1 MRDTPESLWAVLE
14 ARDASVAR
22 LNAIEAEQEAALAE
36 KERAIQRQGEIVAE
50 KERGLL
56 GLSADL
62 ETKEASLRQLT
73 ADLKDKES
81 SLRELTVDVDEKEAV
96 IRELEAALEEKK
108 AIKALNT
115 TLEEKEAV
123 IREQVRALEAYRA
136 MFAVVGVFVVPLNHL
151 VLGVRSLRRRATR
164 QLTPKLG
171 VLHQHAPREMSVP
184 ASYASAK
191 AARPSASPPKISIVT
206 PSFRQAAFIERTLA
220 SVVDQG
226 YPNLEY
232 YVQDGGSEDGT
243 CAILE
248 RYADRLAGWQS
259 RPDRGQSQAINRGF
273 AKTSG
278 EIMAWLNSDDV
289 LLPGA
294 LAYVA
299 DFFARNPNVDV
310 IYGHRAIIDEKDRQ
324 IGRWIL
330 PAHDD
335 TVLSWADYVPQE
347 SLFWRRAIWD
357 KAGGR
362 VDESFRFAMDWDLLV
377 RFREAGARFARVP
390 RFLAAFRVHPEQKT
404 SAAINDI
411 GFEEMNRIR
420 QRVLGRVPT
429 TIEVRKA
436 VLPYLVKHVV
446 ADCGWRIQNK
456 LGFQP

>member
-1 MRDTPESLWAVLE
+1 

-73 ADLKDKES
+73 ADLN
-81 SLRELTVDVDEKEAV
+81 EKEAV

-206 PSFRQAAFIERTLA
+206 PSFRQAAFIERTVA
-220 SVVDQG
+220 SVVDKG

-310 IYGHRAIIDEKDRQ
+310 IY
-324 IGRWIL
+324 
-330 PAHDD
+330 
-335 TVLSWADYVPQE
+335 
-347 SLFWRRAIWD
+347 
-357 KAGGR
+357 
-362 VDESFRFAMDWDLLV
+362 
-377 RFREAGARFARVP
+377 
-390 RFLAAFRVHPEQKT
+390 
-404 SAAINDI
+404 
-411 GFEEMNRIR
+411 
-420 QRVLGRVPT
+420 
-429 TIEVRKA
+429 
-436 VLPYLVKHVV
+436 
-446 ADCGWRIQNK
+446 
-456 LGFQP
+456 